1 MNPPR
6 FIQGI
11 ISEDEG
17 WFWQS
22 APSDTWEFD
31 MLGTYLPHLVE
42 CNHQMLFPFTDQE
55 SSVKATLRNHT
66 QIYQSCRK

>member
-1 MNPPR
+1 MNPPC

-11 ISEDEG
+11 IPEDEG

-31 MLGTYLPHLVE
+31 TLGTYLPHLVE
-42 CNHQMLFPFTDQE
+42 SNHQILFPFTDQE
-55 SSVKATLRNHT
+55 SSVKATHRNHS
-66 QIYQSCRK
+66 QICQSYRK